1 MREKNI
7 VKNKLEGN
15 LGNQILERPNW
26 PVVNFTAMRTVRE
39 QLKDE
44 VNCWFHYRSKWT
56 GYEHATLFQWGFHDE
71 ASETFVFLS
80 LLCLFDTE

>member
-7 VKNKLEGN
+7 VEGN

-26 PVVNFTAMRTVRE
+26 PVVNFTAMRTVCE

-56 GYEHATLFQWGFHDE
+56 GYDHATLFHDE